1 MTDTKHAKNI
11 EVKHFSSDDLQ
22 NTYVVLLC
30 APQNFHTF
38 CRHHSGRFVYLVSK
52 QKGRKKSCYDQGFT
66 IKDIMYVAIE

>member
-1 MTDTKHAKNI
+1 MTFKIH
-11 EVKHFSSDDLQ
+11 
-22 NTYVVLLC
+22 TYVVLLC

-66 IKDIMYVAIE
+66 IKDIMYAVMPEGEKHWGCQ